1 VSAIPRLQ
9 QVFQYL
15 ETAEKA
21 NPTDPELNLLKGY
34 MDLIL
39 AVNLPFSSPQEAIQR
54 LETYGSPDYLVDRG
68 IALAYRDLKQYDQAL
83 RFIDNA
89 LKATPDNPELMY
101 LKGQILRIQGN
112 TDKNTGSLK
121 LALDYFNNALKKQE
135 QLPESVKK
143 QLNREHRKVQEEIK
157 SLESTASR

>member
-1 VSAIPRLQ
+1 MDNCSLFLYVFQTEGAVSVIPRLQ

-15 ETAEKA
+15 ETAEKV

-68 IALAYRDLKQYDQAL
+68 IALWVL
-83 RFIDNA
+83 
-89 LKATPDNPELMY
+89 
-101 LKGQILRIQGN
+101 IQ
-112 TDKNTGSLK
+112 S
-121 LALDYFNNALKKQE
+121 
-135 QLPESVKK
+135 
-143 QLNREHRKVQEEIK
+143 
-157 SLESTASR
+157 